1 MPAPAAAERAQ
12 ARDRPG
18 RLSSNAANAAV
29 AIVATEPSTA
39 SHMSGIAVMRRHI
52 AVTSAN
58 IAIATATAATSMSQI
73 SARSAGG
80 SSGRT
85 GRRSAT
91 SAPIRR
97 SLESSI
103 SISAIHLEAQRAQRP
118 MQVHLER
125 SFAAPRHASHRLGR
139 AGRDHPR
146 QGLRAS
152 LASPPAGFRRGDDR
166 FCGRHLLRLRRA
178 HRRVAFTILSWRP
191 DRPMREKLIKQTIQ
205 HHHGTGCGFVR
216 RRIQCHLR
224 RRRRTSNDTQA

>member
-1 MPAPAAAERAQ
+1 MQPRPLAPTHNASAGSSSKAQ
-12 ARDRPG
+12 ARDRSG

-73 SARSAGG
+73 SVRSAGG
-80 SSGRT
+80 GSGRT

-118 MQVHLER
+118 MQAHLER
-125 SFAAPRHASHRLGR
+125 SFAAPRQYRGVGQRSLVNHEML
-139 AGRDHPR
+139 D
-146 QGLRAS
+146 S
-152 LASPPAGFRRGDDR
+152 LALARRQFG
-166 FCGRHLLRLRRA
+166 
-178 HRRVAFTILSWRP
+178 
-191 DRPMREKLIKQTIQ
+191 
-205 HHHGTGCGFVR
+205 
-216 RRIQCHLR
+216 
-224 RRRRTSNDTQA
+224 